1 MPSGRVDAPD
11 IIALGRIN
19 DLLTLR

>member
-1 MPSGRVDAPD
+1 MSSSRVDAPD
-11 IIALGRIN
+11 IIAFGRIN